1 MNNSTKYEKVRGMIE
16 INFPPAESDGSES
29 CMSGQ
34 TRFYPVGDF

>member
-1 MNNSTKYEKVRGMIE
+1 MNNSTKDGKVRGVIE

-34 TRFYPVGDF
+34 TSFYPVGDF